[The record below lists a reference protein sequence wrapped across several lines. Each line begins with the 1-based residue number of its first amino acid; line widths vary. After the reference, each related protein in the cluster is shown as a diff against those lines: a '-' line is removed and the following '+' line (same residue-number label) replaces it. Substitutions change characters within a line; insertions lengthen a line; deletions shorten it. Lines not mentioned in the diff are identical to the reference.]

1 MGEWEQYEFGEFTL
15 DVGERRLSR
24 GGTPIHVGP
33 KTYDVLVALVRKPGR
48 LVTKRELL
56 EQVWPGAFVED
67 GILTVHASSLRKLLG
82 DVSGHPAYIETVPGA
97 GYRFVA
103 NVTSVAPGNDGA
115 PRPEPSRPL
124 EAYDLVGRG
133 RAHLLSASL
142 FDLSAAISAFTAAI
156 EIDNTYAAAHAGLAM
171 AQCSQAA
178 LGAAAHREAFA
189 AAKVSALR
197 ALAMDDA
204 CADAQ
209 VALGEV
215 LFLSEWD
222 WVGAERS
229 FQRALYIDRNH
240 AQAHVLYGLL
250 KESLGR
256 LVEGLRLKQQ
266 ALERDPS
273 SVFVLAHIGVSYWF
287 QRRYDEAISWANRA
301 LERDPR
307 NPYVHDLLTGAY
319 WTIGDFERLLAEG
332 LRYAA
337 ALGLPGEGLAAETDT
352 TAAIKNVFETG
363 ERADV
368 FRYILEHM
376 PPSERVR
383 TTDSILAA
391 LYGEAGDLDAAFEH
405 LDRALDARDP
415 NLPVLAVMPVWDS
428 LRGDA
433 RFDQRLARM
442 GLSCVRV
449 ISEEAG
455 A

>member
-1 MGEWEQYEFGEFTL
+1 ML
-15 DVGERRLSR
+15 A
-24 GGTPIHVGP
+24 P
-33 KTYDVLVALVRKPGR
+33 KLNDVLVALVRKPGR

-56 EQVWPGAFVED
+56 EQVWPGAFVEE

-82 DVSGHPAYIETVPGA
+82 DVSGHPAYIETVPGS

-103 NVTSVAPGNDGA
+103 NVTSLAPGNDGA
-115 PRPEPSRPL
+115 PRPKPSRPL

-142 FDLSAAISAFTAAI
+142 FELSDAVSAFTAAI

-178 LGAAAHREAFA
+178 LGAAPYREAFA

-197 ALAMDDA
+197 ALAMDDE

-229 FQRALYIDRNH
+229 FQRALYIDPNH
-240 AQAHVLYGLL
+240 SHAYVMYGLL

-256 LVEGLRLKQQ
+256 LDEGLRLKQR

-273 SVFVLAHIGVSYWF
+273 SAFVLAQIGISYWF
-287 QRRYDEAISWANRA
+287 QRRYDEAIAWANRA

-307 NPYVHDLLTGAY
+307 NPYAHDLLSGAY
-319 WTIGDFERLLAEG
+319 WTIGDFERLFAEG
-332 LRYAA
+332 LRHAA
-337 ALGLPGEGLAAETDT
+337 ALGLLGEGPTAETGAT
-352 TAAIKNVFETG
+352 KPIKDIFETG
-363 ERADV
+363 GRAEV
-368 FRYILEHM
+368 FRHILEHM
-376 PPSERVR
+376 PSSERVR

-391 LYGEAGDLDAAFEH
+391 LHGEAGDPDIAFEH

-415 NLPVLAVMPVWDS
+415 NLPVLAVMPLWDC
-428 LRGDA
+428 LRCDA

-442 GLSCVRV
+442 GLRCVRV
-449 ISEEAG
+449 IEEAG